1 MFAEH
6 LPRLAAVMRST
17 WKPALQGLEPIRAPE
32 GEPADVLG
40 HAISERLVWNRS
52 PLSSPASPLL
62 GATQLVHAGASP
74 TVVAE
79 LDSLAQRQAP
89 ENTDNAARAAVLI
102 GLLDRACRTGS
113 ALAEP
118 WYDPLMAATTLYEVL
133 AAVPDAWV
141 ADVRAVTGLSGPALA
156 SPSGPVIPGPTFT
169 GSVAVG
175 GADADV
181 IIGTTMVEI
190 KATGAADLRLRDA
203 QQVIGYALLDFDD
216 IYTLS
221 RAALLSA
228 RYGRLVTWDLV
239 DGLVGE
245 DPPQP

>member
-52 PLSSPASPLL
+52 PLSSPLL

-118 WYDPLMAATTLYEVL
+118 WYDPLMAVTTLHEVL

-156 SPSGPVIPGPTFT
+156 SRQGP
-169 GSVAVG
+169 
-175 GADADV
+175 
-181 IIGTTMVEI
+181 
-190 KATGAADLRLRDA
+190 
-203 QQVIGYALLDFDD
+203 
-216 IYTLS
+216 
-221 RAALLSA
+221 
-228 RYGRLVTWDLV
+228 
-239 DGLVGE
+239 
-245 DPPQP
+245 